1 MQFEFSSGNN
11 RPGKKLN
18 DSKRNLRKRKLNDCS
33 TFHIN
38 IYGGEIFVNAEADGL
53 DANGNIVIS
62 GGNITVWGAKSNSDG
77 DPIDMDGTLTI
88 SGATLLAGGN
98 QGMTQ
103 IDKQASN
110 SQKYISSKTSYTANQ
125 VVYILN
131 DDTTI
136 REINIPKNIQY
147 LYYTSADVDSSYK
160 FSTTADSDSN
170 GSSNDNSDSNSFL
183 LNINVLYLFWFVL
196 FI

>member
-1 MQFEFSSGNN
+1 MKVWKHLKFIYSGTYSIISSDDGINAAGETTEECSSNFPGGNN
-11 RPGKKLN
+11 RSGKKLN

-98 QGMTQ
+98 
-103 IDKQASN
+103 
-110 SQKYISSKTSYTANQ
+110 
-125 VVYILN
+125 
-131 DDTTI
+131 
-136 REINIPKNIQY
+136 
-147 LYYTSADVDSSYK
+147 
-160 FSTTADSDSN
+160 
-170 GSSNDNSDSNSFL
+170 
-183 LNINVLYLFWFVL
+183 
-196 FI
+196 